1 MIHHT
6 VNETTVT
13 IGQATATVICDSLD
27 KTRLTTVELVYPR
40 YIHAELMTHRVFS
53 RNASSSR
60 ATPLSVTL
68 EEVENNPAFFDYVG
82 RNKAGMVAGDELT
95 GDKLE
100 DFKKE
105 WAYLGKVVADAVRGM
120 SFRYGIH
127 KQTLNR
133 ALEPWLYIRTLVTA
147 TEWSNFFKLRLAEDA
162 QPEIQSLAKAIKQS
176 MALSVP
182 KDTTIHL
189 PYVREDEMDN
199 PEIYKASVARCAR
212 VSYAR
217 LDGKPDDFEADKV
230 LYERLL
236 KGGHLSPFEHVAY
249 AMSGYSRFYA
259 NFACWQSLRNH
270 MEE

>member
-6 VNETTVT
+6 VNETTVKV
-13 IGQATATVICDSLD
+13 GQAIATVICDSLD
-27 KTRLTTVELVYPR
+27 QTRITTLELVYPR
-40 YIHAELMTHRVFS
+40 YVHSEFMTHRMFS

-68 EEVENNPAFFDYVG
+68 SEVRDNPVFFDHVG
-82 RNKAGMVAGDELT
+82 LNKAGMVAGEGLEKEEL
-95 GDKLE
+95 E
-100 DFKKE
+100 NFKTD
-105 WAYLGKVVADAVRGM
+105 WYNLGRVVAYEVERMSDA
-120 SFRYGIH
+120 YGIH

-162 QPEIQSLAKAIKQS
+162 QPEIQSLAKAMKES
-176 MALSVP
+176 MLLSIP

-189 PYVREDEMDN
+189 PYIREEELKN
-199 PEIYKASVARCAR
+199 SEAYKVSVARCAR

-230 LYERLL
+230 LFERLI
-236 KGGHLSPFEHVAY
+236 KGGHMSPFEHVAY
-249 AMSGYSRFYA
+249 AQKGSHFYA
-259 NFACWQSLRNH
+259 NFACWQSLRNY
-270 MEE
+270 MEN